1 VTTPP
6 DRPATDS
13 APAGGPLTAAHR
25 LRAMSGRDPD
35 ERHRSATP
43 LELLFDLTF
52 VVAFGVAG
60 EQLAELLA
68 EGHVASGLIGFVFAM
83 FAICWAWINYS
94 WFASAYDTDDWAFRL
109 ATMVLMVGVIILALG
124 LPVMFHSVDAGHEI
138 DNAVMVLGYVVM
150 RIAMVFLWLRAS
162 RQDPARRRACR
173 IYVATIGV
181 SQVGWVLLLLAHTGV
196 GTFFA
201 LAAPLFLIELAG
213 PVIADNRADGTP
225 WHPEHIAERYGLLAI
240 IALGEGVIG
249 TVASL
254 SAVLDAD
261 GWSVDAAL
269 VAVAGTG
276 LTFGLWWM
284 YFMLPSAQVLRV
296 HRRRSFPWG
305 YGHILV
311 FGSIVAVG
319 AGLHVAA
326 LYIGHEAHIGATATV
341 LTVAIPLAVFALA
354 LFALYALLVLAHDPF
369 HVLLLV
375 ATIAVLALA
384 VLLAA
389 AGVSM
394 AVCLVVLMFA
404 PVVTVVGYETVGHR
418 HMAAH
423 LDDVLARE
431 SASAGRLA

>member
-1 VTTPP
+1 VT
-6 DRPATDS
+6 
-13 APAGGPLTAAHR
+13 AGGPSPLAHR
-25 LRAMSGRDPD
+25 LRRMSGRDPD
-35 ERHRSATP
+35 EEHRAATP

-68 EGHVASGLIGFVFAM
+68 EGHVASGLAGFVFAT

-124 LPVMFHSVDAGHEI
+124 LPVMFHSLDAGHEI
-138 DNAVMVLGYVVM
+138 DNGVMVLGYVVM
-150 RIAMVFLWLRAS
+150 RVAMVFLWLRAA
-162 RQDPARRRACR
+162 RQDPARRRACM
-173 IYVATIGV
+173 IYVATIGT

-196 GTFFA
+196 STFFA
-201 LAAPLFLIELAG
+201 LATPLFLLELAG
-213 PVIADNRADGTP
+213 PVLADNRADGTP
-225 WHPEHIAERYGLLAI
+225 WHPGHIAERYGLLTI

-254 SAVLDAD
+254 SAVVETQ
-261 GWSVDAAL
+261 GWSADAAI
-269 VAVAGTG
+269 VAIAGTG

-284 YFMLPSAQVLRV
+284 YFMVPSAQVLRA

-305 YGHILV
+305 YGHILI

-326 LYIGHEAHIGATATV
+326 LYIAHEAHIGATATV
-341 LTVAIPLAVFALA
+341 LTVAIPLAVFALT
-354 LFALYALLVLAHDPF
+354 LFALYALLVLENDPF
-369 HVLLLV
+369 HVLLLA
-375 ATIAVLALA
+375 ATMAVLGLA
-384 VLLAA
+384 VLLASL
-389 AGVSM
+389 GVSM
-394 AVCLVVLMFA
+394 TTCLLVLMAA
-404 PVVTVVGYETVGHR
+404 PIVTVVGYETVGHR

-423 LDDVLARE
+423 LE
-431 SASAGRLA
+431 GMTGP

>member
-1 VTTPP
+1 
-6 DRPATDS
+6 
-13 APAGGPLTAAHR
+13 
-25 LRAMSGRDPD
+25 MSGRDPD
-35 ERHRSATP
+35 EEHRAATP

-60 EQLAELLA
+60 EQFAELLA
-68 EGHVASGLIGFVFAM
+68 EGHVSSGLVGFCFAT

-109 ATMVLMVGVIILALG
+109 ATMVLMVGVIVLALG

-138 DNAVMVLGYVVM
+138 DNGVMVLGYVVM
-150 RIAMVFLWLRAS
+150 RVAMIFLWLRAS
-162 RQDPARRRACR
+162 KQDPARHRICM
-173 IYVATIGV
+173 IYVATIAT
-181 SQVGWVLLLLAHTGV
+181 SQVGWVLLLLTHTGA
-196 GTFFA
+196 GTFFV

-213 PVIADNRADGTP
+213 PVIADNGPDGTP
-225 WHPEHIAERYGLLAI
+225 WHPGHIAERYGLLAI

-254 SAVLDAD
+254 SAVLDAE

-269 VAVAGTG
+269 VAIAGTG

-284 YFMLPSAQVLRV
+284 YFMVPSAQVLRAR
-296 HRRRSFPWG
+296 RRRSFPWG

-341 LTVAIPLAVFALA
+341 LTVAIPVAVFALA
-354 LFALYALLVLAHDPF
+354 LFAVYAMLVLARDSF

-375 ATIAVLALA
+375 ATMAVLGLAVALA
-384 VLLAA
+384 AS
-389 AGVSM
+389 GVSM
-394 AVCLVVLMFA
+394 AVCLVVLMLA
-404 PVVTVVGYETVGHR
+404 PVTTVVGYETIGHR
-418 HMAAH
+418 HVAGH
-423 LDDVLARE
+423 LETLVT
-431 SASAGRLA
+431 

>member
-1 VTTPP
+1 MTTSA
-6 DRPATDS
+6 DRPPADAATAAPS
-13 APAGGPLTAAHR
+13 ATAHR
-25 LRAMSGRDPD
+25 LRVMSGRDPD
-35 ERHRSATP
+35 EEHRAATP

-52 VVAFGVAG
+52 VVGFGVAG
-60 EQLAELLA
+60 ERLAELLA
-68 EGHVASGLIGFVFAM
+68 EGHLASGLVGFCFAT

-109 ATMVLMVGVIILALG
+109 ATMVLMVGVIVLALG
-124 LPVMFHSVDAGHEI
+124 LPAMFHSVDAGHEI
-138 DNAVMVLGYVVM
+138 DNGVMVLGYVVM
-150 RIAMVFLWLRAS
+150 RVAMVFLWLRAS
-162 RQDPARRRACR
+162 RQDPARQRACL
-173 IYVATIGV
+173 IYVATIAA

-213 PVIADNRADGTP
+213 PVLADNRADGTP
-225 WHPEHIAERYGLLAI
+225 WHPGHIAERYGLLAI

-254 SAVLDAD
+254 GAVVDVE
-261 GWSVDAAL
+261 GWTVDAAL

-284 YFMLPSAQVLRV
+284 YFMLPSAQVLRA

-305 YGHILV
+305 YGHIPL

-326 LYIGHEAHIGATATV
+326 LYIGHQAHVGATATV
-341 LTVAIPLAVFALA
+341 LAVAIPVAIFALT
-354 LFALYALLVLAHDPF
+354 LFVLYALLVLARDPF
-369 HVLLLV
+369 HGLLLV
-375 ATIAVLALA
+375 ATMAVLGLA
-384 VLLAA
+384 VALAA

-394 AVCLVVLMFA
+394 AVCLVVLMLA
-404 PVVTVVGYETVGHR
+404 PVVTVVGYETIGHR
-418 HMAAH
+418 HVAAH
-423 LDDVLARE
+423 LAE
-431 SASAGRLA
+431 ATP